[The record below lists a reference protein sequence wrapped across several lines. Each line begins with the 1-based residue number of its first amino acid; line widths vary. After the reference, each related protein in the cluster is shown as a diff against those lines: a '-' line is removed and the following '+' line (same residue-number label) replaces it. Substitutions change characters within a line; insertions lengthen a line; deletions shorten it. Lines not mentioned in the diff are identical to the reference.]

1 MISVPLVTF
10 LSATEYVVYPNIGGI
25 IILIVSVVTWSIAVP
40 AYDLTGIA
48 VGYVAGISIGIGYQ
62 IVMAVIKLR
71 SFSSKH

>member
-48 VGYVAGISIGIGYQ
+48 AGYVAGISIGIGYQ
-62 IVMAVIKLR
+62 MVMAVIILR